1 MKDINIFIFRRD
13 LRFEDNTSLNSLIS
27 LELPIL
33 PIFIF
38 NKNQIEPEK
47 NSYFSNNCVQFMI
60 ESLKE
65 IPISYYES
73 DDDIKILMKLNKEY
87 NIKSIG
93 FNKDYTPFAIKR
105 DNIIKEWCDKNNIN
119 LISEEDYTLFPIEF
133 IKNNSNK
140 PYEVFTA
147 FYNKCLST
155 HKSKPIKKPITLKGK
170 FIKSSNKLNIDKYYN
185 KNINIAVNGGRSKAL
200 LILDK
205 IKKGNF
211 KNYNKTRDIP
221 SIEGTT
227 RLSAYIKYGC
237 VSIRECFYCFSDPK
251 NPIIRELFWREFYAN
266 ITYNFPRVL
275 KGKSFREKYDKLD
288 WSYNKNEFNKWC
300 NGQTGFPIVDAGM
313 RQLNETGWMHNR
325 LRMITAMFL
334 TKDLFIDWRL
344 GEKYFASK
352 LVDYDPSSNNGG
364 WQWCSSTGTDSQPYF
379 RIFNPWL
386 QAKKYDK
393 DCIYIKKWLPELK
406 DIPNK
411 DILNWDKS
419 YIKYK
424 DVYYEPII
432 DHSIESKK
440 TIKKFKNIIN
450 K

>member
-13 LRFEDNTSLNSLIS
+13 LRLEDNTTLNSLIS
-27 LELPIL
+27 LGLPIL

-38 NKNQIEPEK
+38 NKNQINPSK
-47 NSYFSNNCVQFMI
+47 NAYFSNNCVQFMV
-60 ESLKE
+60 ESLE
-65 IPISYYES
+65 ELPISYY
-73 DDDIKILMKLNKEY
+73 DTDNDIKILMKLNKEY

-105 DNIIKEWCDKNNIN
+105 DNTIKEWCDKNNIK
-119 LISEEDYTLFPIEF
+119 LISEEDYTLYPIGS

-140 PYEVFTA
+140 PYEVFTP
-147 FYNKCLST
+147 FYNKCKLT
-155 HKSKPIKKPITLKGK
+155 TVKKPNTLKGN
-170 FIKSSNKLNIDKYYN
+170 FIKLSNKLNINKYYK

-205 IKKGNF
+205 IKKGDF
-211 KNYNKTRDIP
+211 RNYNKTRDVP
-221 SIEGTT
+221 SLEGTT
-227 RLSAYIKYGC
+227 RLSAYIKFGC
-237 VSIRECFYCFSDPK
+237 ISIREVYYCVSDA
-251 NPIIRELFWREFYAN
+251 IIRELIWREFYAN
-266 ITYNFPRVL
+266 ITYSFPRVL
-275 KGKSFREKYDKLD
+275 NGNSFKEKYDKLK
-288 WSYNKNEFNKWC
+288 WSYDINKFNKWC

-393 DCIYIKKWLPELK
+393 DCIYIKKWIPELK
-406 DIPNK
+406 EIPIK

-419 YIKYK
+419 YLKYK
-424 DVYYEPII
+424 DIYYEPII

-440 TIKKFKNIIN
+440 TIKEFKLLH
-450 K
+450 

>member
-13 LRFEDNTSLNSLIS
+13 LRFEDNITLNSLI
-27 LELPIL
+27 LLGLPIL

-38 NKNQIEPEK
+38 NKNQINPSK
-47 NSYFSNNCVQFMI
+47 NAYFSNNCVQFMV
-60 ESLKE
+60 ECLKE
-65 IPISYYES
+65 LPITYYDS
-73 DDDIKILMKLNKEY
+73 DNDIKILMKLKKEY

-105 DNIIKEWCDKNNIN
+105 DNTIKEWCDKNNIN
-119 LISEEDYTLFPIEF
+119 LISEEDYTLYPIGS

-140 PYEVFTA
+140 PYEVFTP
-147 FYNKCLST
+147 FYKKCLENPVK
-155 HKSKPIKKPITLKGK
+155 KSVILKGN
-170 FIKSSNKLNIDKYYN
+170 FIKANSKINPDKYYK
-185 KNINIAVNGGRSKAL
+185 KNINIAVNGGRSEAL

-205 IKKGNF
+205 IKKGIF
-211 KNYNKTRDIP
+211 KNYTKTRDIP
-221 SIEGTT
+221 SLEGTT
-227 RLSAYIKYGC
+227 KLSAYIKFGSI
-237 VSIRECFYCFSDPK
+237 SIREVYYCFSDNK
-251 NPIIRELFWREFYAN
+251 NPIIRELIWREFYAN
-266 ITYNFPRVL
+266 ITYSFPRVL
-275 KGKSFREKYDKLD
+275 KGNSFKEKYDKIK
-288 WSYNKNEFNKWC
+288 WSYDKNKFNKWC
-300 NGQTGFPIVDAGM
+300 SGQTGFPIVDAGM

-406 DIPNK
+406 EIPNK

-419 YIKYK
+419 YLNHK
-424 DVYYEPII
+424 DIYYEPII
-432 DHSIESKK
+432 NHSIETKK
-440 TIKKFKNIIN
+440 TIKEFKLLKIEEL
-450 K
+450 